1 MEEIWK
7 VIEGTDGRCFVS
19 NLGNIKSYAKYKDGR
34 IVSQHI
40 SVWGYYY
47 SNILY
52 KSKSI
57 HRIVAKAFIPNPDNK
72 KCVNHINGIRTDNR
86 VENLEWVNHSE
97 NKMHGILRLNPN
109 KVLGVNKTY
118 NNKYK
123 ADTRVNGKKVYI
135 GTFFTEAEAKQ
146 ALKDYFI
153 MNNIQN
159 RYI

>member
-7 VIEGTDGRCFVS
+7 EIEGTDGKYHVS
-19 NLGNIKSYAKYKDGR
+19 SHGRVKSYAKYKDGR
-34 IVSQHI
+34 ILYQHI

-47 SNILY
+47 SWVFD

-57 HRIVAKAFIPNPDNK
+57 HRIVAKAFVPNPDNK

-123 ADTRVNGKKVYI
+123 ADTRVNGKKVYL
-135 GTFFTEAEAKQ
+135 GTYCTEEEASKVF
-146 ALKDYFI
+146 KDYFVK
-153 MNNIQN
+153 NNIKN